1 MEATRRR
8 RLSLAGIPSE
18 IHNHARGIH
27 SYLQK
32 SPASAPVPTLFVF
45 DEDTAALFGED
56 VPARVVLARGEA
68 GKSLG
73 EIGRILDAAVEAELP
88 RRGRVVGVGGGA
100 VTDTAALA
108 ASLYMRG
115 VSLVLVPT
123 TLLAMVDAAIG
134 GKTGVNY
141 RGYKNMVGTF
151 YPAAEVAI
159 FLDALDSLGDREFRS
174 GLAELIKAGLLRD
187 PAILES
193 LEGLARHTGVAAGAA
208 IPTAAATSQDT
219 GPGASG
225 PLAALRR
232 ETDRLLDL
240 VDRAVAVK
248 AAIVEEDF
256 REQGVRAHL
265 NLGHTFAHA
274 LESAAGFGAF
284 THGDAVAW
292 GICRGL
298 DLGVLRGVTSPAYR
312 DRVTRLLSS
321 FGFPTGP
328 VAADPDALIAA
339 MYHDKKRSGEGLPF
353 VLQRDLADTTIQHLP
368 EAEVRRVLAD
378 G

>member
-1 MEATRRR
+1 M
-8 RLSLAGIPSE
+8 
-18 IHNHARGIH
+18 
-27 SYLQK
+27 
-32 SPASAPVPTLFVF
+32 F
-45 DEDTAALFGED
+45 DERTAALFGED
-56 VPARVVLARGEA
+56 IPLRVLLAPGEA
-68 GKSLG
+68 GKSLE

-100 VTDTAALA
+100 VTDTAGLA

-151 YPAAEVAI
+151 YPAGEVAI
-159 FLDALDSLGDREFRS
+159 FLDALDSLSDREFRS

-187 PAILES
+187 PAILND
-193 LEGLARHTGVAAGAA
+193 LEDLARNTRGAEGAA
-208 IPTAAATSQDT
+208 APAADATALDT

-225 PLAALRR
+225 ALLALRG
-232 ETDRLLDL
+232 DPARLLDL

-274 LESAAGFGAF
+274 LESAAGFGTF

-298 DLGVLRGVTSPAYR
+298 DLGVARGLTSPAYR
-312 DRVTRLLSS
+312 DRVSRILSS

-328 VAADPDALIAA
+328 VTADPDALIAA

-353 VLQRDLADTTIQHLP
+353 VLQRGLADTTILQVP
-368 EAEVRRVLAD
+368 EVEVRGVLVP